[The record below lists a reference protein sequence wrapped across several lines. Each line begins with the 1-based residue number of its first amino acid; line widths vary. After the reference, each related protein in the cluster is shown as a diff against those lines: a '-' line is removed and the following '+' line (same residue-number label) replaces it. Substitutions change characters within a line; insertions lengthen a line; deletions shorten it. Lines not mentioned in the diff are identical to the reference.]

1 MSWLTLLVHIW
12 DVSGSNLG
20 LETGN
25 PEVFCGYTQSLQVN
39 AGSVHLPVSET
50 CMHFENMYIFPQE
63 ICRHLPERLMSSHD
77 T

>member
-25 PEVFCGYTQSLQVN
+25 PEVFRGYSQSLQVN
-39 AGSVHLPVSET
+39 AGLVHLPVSET
-50 CMHFENMYIFPQE
+50 YMHFENMYIFRQE
-63 ICRHLPERLMSSHD
+63 ISRHMPEHLMSSHD